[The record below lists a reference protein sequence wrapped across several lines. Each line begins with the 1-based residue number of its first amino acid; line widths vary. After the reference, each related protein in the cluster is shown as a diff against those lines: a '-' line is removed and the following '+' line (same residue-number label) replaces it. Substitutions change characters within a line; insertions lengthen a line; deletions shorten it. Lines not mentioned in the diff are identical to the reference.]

1 MSNLIEIGVSVCKC
15 IKKKQIHGSDTEGGA
30 KTEDV
35 WEQGVETIC
44 IIIRNNRRREKITKL
59 RAS

>member
-1 MSNLIEIGVSVCKC
+1 LVEIGTSVRKC
-15 IKKKQIHGSDTEGGA
+15 IKKKQIHGSHAEERA
-30 KTEDV
+30 KTENV

-44 IIIRNNRRREKITKL
+44 TKIRNNRRRKKITKL